1 MAKRF
6 FIIAALL
13 LLTAGCGV
21 SSKLRSAQERTRL
34 RIEARKNKGAG
45 PSLAVG
51 GQTIDCDQ
59 IVEWLTEQGDK
70 LVPLAERL
78 RPIAADS
85 NLATFKAQAEPYV
98 RQVLLNR
105 IFYILLYN
113 QAKKDLGDN
122 IDLTLEKETE
132 NQLRE
137 YVASE
142 FNGDYAAARRHL
154 EEQGGD
160 WEYLKELRKK
170 LILIASRLPEARPIT
185 YSELLQAY
193 DRLKDG
199 FLTRPATITIRL
211 IDIQVPR
218 TYGSDPNHS
227 RLEAARALANHLMG
241 RLDAGEGFAEL
252 ASRYSHGHRKAY
264 GGLWKP
270 RQPESLAAPYD
281 ILAAK
286 AELMRPG
293 EISGPIET
301 QDPQHIFIMKLEDK
315 SARRACANRQI
326 RGPMPRKNLSYE

>member
-227 RLEAARALANHLMG
+227 RLEAARALANHL
-241 RLDAGEGFAEL
+241 
-252 ASRYSHGHRKAY
+252 
-264 GGLWKP
+264 
-270 RQPESLAAPYD
+270 
-281 ILAAK
+281 
-286 AELMRPG
+286 
-293 EISGPIET
+293 IS
-301 QDPQHIFIMKLEDK
+301 
-315 SARRACANRQI
+315 
-326 RGPMPRKNLSYE
+326 